1 MTVRFAQCTL
11 DVRDVGRMA
20 EFWSAALGY
29 DVRHDDDGSAHL
41 YPPAGAPAAA
51 PSVWLQNSAGPKRE
65 KNRFHPDLRPAD
77 GDVDKAVARL
87 LELGARHADVGQT
100 GDEGFIVLADPE
112 DNEFCVL
119 KGDPRGWAPGGWTAG

>member
-1 MTVRFAQCTL
+1 MTVRFAQWTL
-11 DVRDVGRMA
+11 DVRDVERMA
-20 EFWSAALGY
+20 EFWSAALGFE
-29 DVRHDDDGSAHL
+29 VRREDDGSAHL
-41 YPPAGAPAAA
+41 YPPASAPPDV
-51 PSVWLQNSAGPKRE
+51 PSVWLQNSGGPKRE
-65 KNRFHPDLRPAD
+65 KNRFHPDLRPVD

-119 KGDPRGWAPGGWTAG
+119 KGEPRG